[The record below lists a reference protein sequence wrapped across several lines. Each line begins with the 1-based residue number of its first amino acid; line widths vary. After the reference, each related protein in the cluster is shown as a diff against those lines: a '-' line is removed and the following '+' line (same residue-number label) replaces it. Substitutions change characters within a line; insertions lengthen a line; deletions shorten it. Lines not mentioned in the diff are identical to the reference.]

1 MDWSFR
7 EKWDE
12 YTWSK
17 EIRKDELRIAGYF
30 RALKNRLDLPGEED
44 MIFKQLMSQPELVP
58 SGVKD
63 PLRTLKLEMEELE
76 EEAEGGAAWE
86 KRFRNPFNAAVKI
99 EKSVAEWNLLAAA
112 NMPLSPKVLAVTCA
126 FGKLL
131 SRMYNFMETD
141 EEPETLALRKSLLK
155 HMLHDL
161 NGILTLLRDF
171 NERSYDGSVA
181 DLFKEF
187 FPALAAVR
195 EEILDKLKALK

>member
-30 RALKNRLDLPGEED
+30 RALKSRLDLPGEED
-44 MIFKQLMSQPELVP
+44 MIFTQLMSQPELVP

-76 EEAEGGAAWE
+76 EEAENGAAWE
-86 KRFRNPFNAAVKI
+86 KRPRKPFEAAAKI

-112 NMPLSPKVLAVTCA
+112 TMPLSPNVLAVTCA

-155 HMLHDL
+155 HMLLDL
-161 NGILTLLRDF
+161 NGILTQLRSFDESNCSPIESF
-171 NERSYDGSVA
+171 N
-181 DLFKEF
+181 EF
-187 FPALAAVR
+187 FPALADVR
-195 EEILDKLKALK
+195 EEIINNLKKL